1 MNGYLFFLS
10 QCYSTINTD
19 KSVVNQ
25 TRIQKATSIK
35 AKNLETDEA
44 NKNPPNK
51 TWLSICQ
58 YSNLSRSASSSICFA
73 SAKYVCSKCLNISA
87 TFGYLF
93 LKSLDNFPK

>member
-1 MNGYLFFLS
+1 MGFYLAESMTLQQF
-10 QCYSTINTD
+10 NTD
-19 KSVVNQ
+19 KVCGKPEKDSESNFCKGKRFGKGQKQ
-25 TRIQKATSIK
+25 TKLPKKI
-35 AKNLETDEA
+35 
-44 NKNPPNK
+44 
-51 TWLSICQ
+51 WLSICQ